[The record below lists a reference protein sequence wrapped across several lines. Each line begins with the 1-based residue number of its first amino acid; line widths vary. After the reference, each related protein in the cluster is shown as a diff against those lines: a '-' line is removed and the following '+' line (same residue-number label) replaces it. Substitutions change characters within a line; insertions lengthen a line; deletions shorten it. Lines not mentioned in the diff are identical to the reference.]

1 MYFES
6 QYLYIRYISSICK
19 CCPQNGVVLRKSQ
32 CVSKL
37 IVNKPCVK
45 QAIPVDGYVQRTM
58 FYTARIW
65 SSCQCTMTWC
75 RVIHCIMSGSN
86 IIKKNTLIFFLLSLS
101 YGLTPADCK
110 HYQWSS
116 PEKQTRKTREKK
128 NSRIFPV
135 CTNKIKNAKI
145 ESIFRSQKLPT
156 YIVYPVRSCD
166 VFGVL
171 SGHQIW
177 GLVCRKQMRRAGTS
191 NYTPQYLWGV
201 ITWPCTWYLLLAI
214 RDPTVC
220 RFRVY

>member
-1 MYFES
+1 MVWH
-6 QYLYIRYISSICK
+6 R
-19 CCPQNGVVLRKSQ
+19 P
-32 CVSKL
+32 
-37 IVNKPCVK
+37 IVNIINEVARKNRHVK
-45 QAIPVDGYVQRTM
+45 
-58 FYTARIW
+58 
-65 SSCQCTMTWC
+65 
-75 RVIHCIMSGSN
+75 RVN
-86 IIKKNTLIFFLLSLS
+86 
-101 YGLTPADCK
+101 
-110 HYQWSS
+110 
-116 PEKQTRKTREKK
+116 K

-156 YIVYPVRSCD
+156 YIVYPVRSGD

-177 GLVCRKQMRRAGTS
+177 GLVCRKHMRRAGTS

-220 RFRVY
+220 RFRVYWSATLPHKSPHVANAQVNGSLNSTQ